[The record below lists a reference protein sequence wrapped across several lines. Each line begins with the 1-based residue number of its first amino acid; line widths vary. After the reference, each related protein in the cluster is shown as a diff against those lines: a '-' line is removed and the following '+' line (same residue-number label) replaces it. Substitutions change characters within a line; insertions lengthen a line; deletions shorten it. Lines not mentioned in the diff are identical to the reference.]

1 MAGDGETRFGVLAGL
16 VACMLMLALTV
27 MAFSPNVAPPVF
39 QAISLPPVAHVL
51 KLPDAEQTPSFE
63 IHDAV

>member
-1 MAGDGETRFGVLAGL
+1 
-16 VACMLMLALTV
+16 MLMLALTV
-27 MAFSPNVAPPVF
+27 MAFSPNVAQPVF
-39 QAISLPPVAHVL
+39 QAISLPPVPHVL